1 MGREINEILI
11 EISKTN
17 EKYFKNYLKYSKII
31 AKIAK
36 KTFKNSKVLLFG
48 SILKSKN
55 PQDIDILI
63 VSDDIVNKN
72 LRYEFFIEFNKKIE
86 FINPFEIHFATESQ
100 FENFYKYFLDK
111 FILIE

>member
-1 MGREINEILI
+1 MGRDINDILI

-31 AKIAK
+31 AKTAK
-36 KTFKNSKVLLFG
+36 KIFKNTKVILFG
-48 SILKSKN
+48 SILKSKT

-63 VSDDIVNKN
+63 VSNDVFKKELKDK
-72 LRYEFFIEFNKKIE
+72 FFIELNKKIE

-111 FILIE
+111 FILIK